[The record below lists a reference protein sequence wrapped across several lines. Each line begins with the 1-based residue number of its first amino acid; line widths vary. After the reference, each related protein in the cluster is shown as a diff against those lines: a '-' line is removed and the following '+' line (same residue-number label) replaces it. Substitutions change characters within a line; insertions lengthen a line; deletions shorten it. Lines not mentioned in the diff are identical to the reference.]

1 MAAEERLKILRE
13 SPPNSWL
20 AFSEDESRLVSRG
33 ATYAEAVAQ
42 AEADGVT
49 DPVLVRQMIGHRWC
63 SCLAR
68 SIQNIPGNSAQS
80 RTARRQLHLDADTN
94 RQPYNWARADETI

>member
-1 MAAEERLKILRE
+1 MAKEERLKILRE

-42 AEADGVT
+42 AEAEGEN
-49 DPVLVRQMIGHRWC
+49 DPVLVKT
-63 SCLAR
+63 
-68 SIQNIPGNSAQS
+68 P
-80 RTARRQLHLDADTN
+80 DD
-94 RQPYNWARADETI
+94 WAPMVLGLCV

>member
-1 MAAEERLKILRE
+1 MAAEERLKILQE

-42 AEADGVT
+42 AEADGVM
-49 DPVLVRQMIGHRWC
+49 DPVLVKT
-63 SCLAR
+63 
-68 SIQNIPGNSAQS
+68 P
-80 RTARRQLHLDADTN
+80 DD
-94 RQPYNWARADETI
+94 WAPMVLMPCA